1 MELWPLAERDLV
13 AQCKIYPLSTKP
25 FYLTTGINEEPSV
38 ISLIALD
45 AIISDVHAFILTM
58 KKYIF
63 LRIAQQPHQTALYL
77 PSQLIQDLPPDKLYC
92 MSPCLYIASI
102 ILEAHDS

>member
-13 AQCKIYPLSTKP
+13 AQCKMYPLSTKP
-25 FYLTTGINEEPSV
+25 FYGINEEPSV

-77 PSQLIQDLPPDKLYC
+77 PSQLIHDLPPDKLYC
-92 MSPCLYIASI
+92 LSSCLYTASI